1 MDRDS
6 FFARKVSTTSVDLD
20 DGTSLHVRK
29 LSQAEVRE
37 LQRKYSAE
45 DKTVDGLAFVMCC
58 CVVSKDGERMFADDD
73 LDRIAELPFDDV
85 SRVANAVMRFSGMVT
100 GDDSGEAGKGESSP
114 SNATRKGR
122 KS

>member
-6 FFARKVSTTSVDLD
+6 FFSRKISTTSVDLD
-20 DGTSLHVRK
+20 DGTTLSVRK

-37 LQRKYSAE
+37 IQKRYSAE
-45 DKTVDGLAFVMCC
+45 DKTVDGLAFVMCRC
-58 CVVSKDGERMFADDD
+58 TVDRTGERMFADDD

-85 SRVANAVMRFSGMVT
+85 SRVANAVMRFSGMI
-100 GDDSGEAGKGESSP
+100 GDDAGEAGKGASSP
-114 SNATRKGR
+114 SNATKRGR